1 MAYSLGLT
9 LYNLRPAKA
18 GLPLPERPPR
28 PAGRLIWLHVPG
40 PDALRSAAELARRM
54 VDDDGV
60 TVLMTGTHAPP
71 PRDGVVLQ
79 PPPTDTPAEARAFL
93 DHWRPEV
100 AIFAEGE
107 MRPAIVHECAA
118 RKLPVMLVD
127 GRAPY
132 VLRERDGW
140 FPGLLRTVLSSFS
153 HVLTVDEAAA
163 RAFRKAG
170 APPAAVTAVGRME
183 EQSAALSA
191 PEAERAVL
199 AQDLMARPVWFAA
212 SLPEAEEDAIIAA
225 HRACLSYAHRLLLI
239 VAPENPARAEA
250 LAARMEAGE
259 GWIVARRSL
268 DESPDPDVE
277 VYIADSPGDPGSGD
291 CGPGDYGLW
300 YRLAPVTFLGGS
312 LSGGGAIRN
321 PMEPAALGSAI
332 LYGPRAGAFGPACG
346 RLGAARAAR
355 VIGSAADLA
364 EALADLLSPDRAA
377 RLAHAAWTVTSEGAE
392 ATAHAV
398 TMIRRLMDGEG

>member
-18 GLPLPERPPR
+18 HLPVPERPPR

-40 PDALRSAAELARRM
+40 PDARRSAAELARRM
-54 VDDDGV
+54 ADDDGV
-60 TVLMTGTHAPP
+60 TVLLTSTAAPS
-71 PRDGVVLQ
+71 PREGMVHQ
-79 PPPTDTPAEARAFL
+79 PPPADTPAEARAFL

-100 AIFAEGE
+100 AIFADGE
-107 MRPAIVHECAA
+107 LRPAMVNECAT
-118 RKLPVMLVD
+118 RQLPVMMVD

-140 FPGLLRTVLSSFS
+140 FPGLLRAVLSSFS

-170 APPAAVTAVGRME
+170 APLSAVMAVGRME
-183 EQSAALSA
+183 EESAALPA
-191 PEAERAVL
+191 PEAERTAL
-199 AQDLMARPVWFAA
+199 AHDLMARPVWFAA
-212 SLPEAEEDAIIAA
+212 SLPEAEEDAVITA

-250 LAARMEAGE
+250 LAARMEAQE
-259 GWIVARRSL
+259 GWVVARRSL
-268 DESPDPDVE
+268 DENPDPDVE
-277 VYIADSPGDPGSGD
+277 VYIADAPGPD
-291 CGPGDYGLW
+291 DYGLW

-312 LSGGGAIRN
+312 LSGNGAIRN

-332 LYGPRAGAFGPACG
+332 LYGPRVGAYGSACG

-355 VIGSAADLA
+355 VIGSATDLA
-364 EALADLLSPDRAA
+364 DTLADLLSPDRAA
-377 RLAHAAWTVTSEGAE
+377 RLAQAAWSVTSEGAE
-392 ATAHAV
+392 ATAHAI
-398 TMIRRLMDGEG
+398 TLIRRLMDGEG